1 MRKIRIDEAQEGQVI
16 AEDIIDLSR
25 GSNFSLLMKRGVVLT
40 HEYIEKLKKHGIV
53 FLRVEA
59 PTGYES
65 SPGET
70 YESDL
75 VTGDIIFK
83 GKVRITST
91 IPTNI
96 KIEAGE
102 SVVINGDI
110 SPGCIVTS
118 KKGGV
123 YVRGAVRGTRDAPV
137 KIVSFQQL
145 SLHALPQQSVMF
157 ADMIAEGDINIAG
170 GMSDSAV
177 SCKGNLRVDGKA
189 ERSQLYSQSSIKILE
204 CGDEERKE
212 ACIVMVRP
220 FECEELAQEQLKLD
234 SRLSE
239 LAIEKQKLENVVE
252 LIKRLGKG
260 ISRLSEDK
268 KISLADAAKRYR
280 DIEGESASLQAENDR
295 LKNEID
301 GLMGLRR
308 IIVSGCIYPGVKV
321 AVRNFSRVI
330 MKKKC
335 SVAFFVK
342 DNKVDVSQI

>member
-1 MRKIRIDEAQEGQVI
+1 MRKIRIGEAQIGQVI

-25 GSNFSLLMKRGVVLT
+25 GSNFSLLMRRGVVLT

-53 FLRVEA
+53 FLRVEV
-59 PTGYES
+59 PSGYES

-70 YESDL
+70 YEADA
-75 VTGDIIFK
+75 VTDDIIFN
-83 GKVRITST
+83 GKILITCP
-91 IPTNI
+91 IPPNI

-102 SVVINGDI
+102 SVVINGYI
-110 SPGCIVTS
+110 SAGCIVTS

-123 YVRGAVRGTRDAPV
+123 SVRGGIRGTRDAPV

-145 SLHALPQQSVMF
+145 SIHTPPKQSIMF
-157 ADMIAEGDINIAG
+157 ADMIAEGDINIVSG
-170 GMSDSAV
+170 ISDSAV
-177 SCKGNLRVDGKA
+177 SCKGELRVEGKA
-189 ERSQLYSQSSIKILE
+189 ERSQLYSQSSIRVFE
-204 CGDEERKE
+204 CGDEELKE
-212 ACIVMVRP
+212 TCIVMVRP

-239 LAIEKQKLENVVE
+239 LAMEKQKLENVVE
-252 LIKRLGKG
+252 LIRRLGKG

-268 KISLADAAKRYR
+268 KIGLADAARRYR
-280 DIEGESASLQAENDR
+280 EIEGESATLQAEKDR
-295 LKNEID
+295 LNKEID

-308 IIVSGCIYPGVKV
+308 IIVNGCICPGVKV